1 MVLPS
6 GCSSVLLTCM
16 HSWVLCRVR
25 GLPHLVYVMDDAVD
39 EALDAIEAAVPIP
52 PCCVLL
58 EEGAGAKLDLIDRG
72 AEVGIV
78 SIRPDDVL
86 LQTRSSVANE
96 KCNSEVLDFLAKAL
110 AVRRSTL
117 SVWRCTSRA
126 CLAFGNQR
134 ACKLAGLGHEA
145 VLLPISCSRVGRS
158 SLEKIGFNKL
168 WQCADTGKC

>member
-1 MVLPS
+1 
-6 GCSSVLLTCM
+6 
-16 HSWVLCRVR
+16 
-25 GLPHLVYVMDDAVD
+25 MDDAVD

-58 EEGAGAKLDLIDRG
+58 EEGAGVKLDLIDRG

-126 CLAFGNQR
+126 CLAFENQL

-145 VLLPISCSRVGRS
+145 VLLPISCSRVGPF
-158 SLEKIGFNKL
+158 SLEKIGVR
-168 WQCADTGKC
+168 QAVAVC